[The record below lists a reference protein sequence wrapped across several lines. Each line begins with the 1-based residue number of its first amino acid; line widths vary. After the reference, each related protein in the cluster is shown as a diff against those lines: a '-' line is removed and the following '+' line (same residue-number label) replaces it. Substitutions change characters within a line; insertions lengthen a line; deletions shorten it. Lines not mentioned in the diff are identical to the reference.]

1 MIFNGIDFDKLTNS
15 EIINL
20 CLKYNLI
27 DKTKQYNRQDLLK
40 LLKSFII
47 DRLNKKQQQQQQ
59 PPDTKSFSIDNDKD
73 YKRRNSVSGNLQ
85 SNQSKSGPPKVN
97 VHKRRLSQPTTIA
110 EKTNAVKTHEMNTI
124 QQNSVNQVKKEIKSL
139 DPRYDMIGI
148 YPPVNRLVCI
158 GDLHGDLTVTLKV
171 LKLGELIPQNSS
183 INDIN
188 NIHWCGNDSWV
199 IQLGDQIDRCRPD
212 EWADNNCVKENEVVL
227 EDEGSNMEI
236 IKLFLRLDEEAKL
249 VGGRVLGLLGNH
261 ELMNVDKDFRYVS
274 PNEFL
279 EFVPQN
285 QRTSKLTNDG
295 YPLGYWHRTK
305 AFERGSNISK
315 LYAEKKKSII
325 IIGSYIFVHGGL
337 SLQLIDKYTI
347 AEINEI
353 VRKWLL
359 KTETTVESEL
369 FDEIF
374 RKDDDMS
381 PFWCRIYGE
390 DYDEDDNPDNNLKMF
405 NNLIELIN
413 KKNKKLIP
421 IKGMVI
427 SHTPQFMEDKYLN
440 SMYNDRLWRIDVGMS
455 RAFGKQ
461 DDCGYNKY
469 RKPQI
474 LIIHND
480 NKFEKRIIS
489 LNSERYPSPNMG
501 EAVDLSNSFVPF

>member
-1 MIFNGIDFDKLTNS
+1 MIFNGIDFDKLSNN
-15 EIINL
+15 ELINL

-27 DKTKQYNRQDLLK
+27 DKSKQYNRQDLLN

-47 DRLNKKQQQQQQ
+47 DRLNKKKQQSSSI
-59 PPDTKSFSIDNDKD
+59 KSFSIDNDKD
-73 YKRRNSVSGNLQ
+73 YKRRNSFSGNLQ

-97 VHKRRLSQPTTIA
+97 VHKRRLSQPTTVI

-124 QQNSVNQVKKEIKSL
+124 QQESVNKVKKEIKSL
-139 DPRYDMIGI
+139 DPRYDQIGI
-148 YPPVNRLVCI
+148 YPPVDRLVCI
-158 GDLHGDLTVTLKV
+158 GDLHGDLAVTLKV
-171 LKLGELIPQNSS
+171 LKLAEVIPQNSS
-183 INDIN
+183 LKDIN
-188 NIHWCGNDSWV
+188 NIHWSGGDSWV

-212 EWADNNCVKENEVVL
+212 DWADNNCIKDFDDVI
-227 EDEGSNMEI
+227 EDEGSNMAI
-236 IKLFLRLDEEAKL
+236 IKLFLRLDEEAKKY
-249 VGGRVLGLLGNH
+249 GGRVLGTLGNH

-274 PNEFL
+274 PKEFL

-285 QRTSKLTNDG
+285 QRNSKYTDDG
-295 YPLGYWHRTK
+295 YPMGYWHRTK

-337 SLQLIDKYTI
+337 SLQLMDKYTI

-359 KTETTVESEL
+359 KTDTQTESEL

-390 DYDEDDNPDNNLKMF
+390 DYDEDDNPDNSLKSF
-405 NNLIELIN
+405 NNLIDLIN
-413 KKNKKLIP
+413 KKNKKLMP

-427 SHTPQFMEDKYLN
+427 SHTPQFMEDKFLN

-474 LIIHND
+474 LIIHKD
-480 NKFEKRIIS
+480 KQFEKRIIS
-489 LNSERYPSPNMG
+489 LNSDRYPSTRMG
-501 EAVDLSNSFVPF
+501 ENVNLSNQNLPF

>member
-1 MIFNGIDFDKLTNS
+1 MIFNGIDFDKLSNT
-15 EIINL
+15 ELINL

-27 DKTKQYNRQDLLK
+27 DKSKQYNRQDLLK

-47 DRLNKKQQQQQQ
+47 DRLNKKKQQ
-59 PPDTKSFSIDNDKD
+59 TTSVKSFSIDNDKD
-73 YKRRNSVSGNLQ
+73 YKRRNSFSGNIQ
-85 SNQSKSGPPKVN
+85 SNQTKSGPPKVN
-97 VHKRRLSQPTTIA
+97 VHKRRLSQPTTSA

-124 QQNSVNQVKKEIKSL
+124 QQESVNKVKKEITSL
-139 DPRYDMIGI
+139 DPRYDQIGI

-158 GDLHGDLTVTLKV
+158 GDLHGDMKVTLKV
-171 LKLGELIPQNSS
+171 LKLAEVIPQDSLITN
-183 INDIN
+183 IN
-188 NIHWCGNDSWV
+188 NIHWCGGDSWV

-212 EWADNNCVKENEVVL
+212 GWADNNCIEDFNDVI
-227 EDEGSNMEI
+227 EDEGSNMAI
-236 IKLFLRLDEEAKL
+236 IKLFLRLDEEAKQC
-249 VGGRVLGLLGNH
+249 GGRVLGTLGNH

-274 PNEFL
+274 PKEFL
-279 EFVPQN
+279 EFVPQD
-285 QRTSKLTNDG
+285 QRTSKFTDDG

-337 SLQLIDKYTI
+337 SVQLMDKYTI

-359 KTETTVESEL
+359 KTDTKTESEL

-390 DYDEDDNPDNNLKMF
+390 DYDEEDNPDNSLKMF
-405 NNLIELIN
+405 NNLIEIIN
-413 KKNKKLIP
+413 KKNKKLMP

-427 SHTPQFMEDKYLN
+427 SHTPQFMEDKFLN

-480 NKFEKRIIS
+480 KQFEKRIIS
-489 LNSERYPSPNMG
+489 LNSDRYPSPSMG
-501 EAVDLSNSFVPF
+501 ENINLSNQNLPF

>member
-1 MIFNGIDFDKLTNS
+1 MKFNGIDFDKLSNT
-15 EIINL
+15 ELVNL
-20 CLKYNLI
+20 CLKYNLV
-27 DKTKQYNRQDLLK
+27 DKSKQYNRQNLLD

-47 DRLNKKQQQQQQ
+47 DRLNKKKQQSSNI
-59 PPDTKSFSIDNDKD
+59 KSFSIDNDKD
-73 YKRRNSVSGNLQ
+73 YKRRNSFSGNLQ
-85 SNQSKSGPPKVN
+85 SNQTKSGPPKVN
-97 VHKRRLSQPTTIA
+97 VHKRRLSQPTTTI

-124 QQNSVNQVKKEIKSL
+124 QQNSVNKVQKEIKSL
-139 DPRYDMIGI
+139 DPRYDKIGI

-158 GDLHGDLTVTLKV
+158 GDLHGDLSVTLKV
-171 LKLGELIPQNSS
+171 LKLAEVIPQNSS
-183 INDIN
+183 IKDIN
-188 NIHWCGNDSWV
+188 NIHWSGGDSWV

-212 EWADNNCVKENEVVL
+212 NWADNNCIEDFDDVI
-227 EDEGSNMEI
+227 EDEGSNMAI
-236 IKLFLRLDEEAKL
+236 IKLFLRLDEEAKKY
-249 VGGRVLGLLGNH
+249 GGRVLGILGNH

-274 PNEFL
+274 PKEFL
-279 EFVPQN
+279 EFVPHN
-285 QRTSKLTNDG
+285 QRNSKYTDDG
-295 YPLGYWHRTK
+295 YPMGYWHRTK

-325 IIGSYIFVHGGL
+325 IIGSYVFVHGGL
-337 SLQLIDKYTI
+337 SMQLMEKYTI
-347 AEINEI
+347 AEINDI

-359 KTETTVESEL
+359 KTDTQTESEI

-390 DYDEDDNPDNNLKMF
+390 DYDEDDNPDNSLKSF
-405 NNLIELIN
+405 NNLMGLIN
-413 KKNKKLIP
+413 KKNKKLMP

-440 SMYNDRLWRIDVGMS
+440 SMYNERLWRIDVGMS

-474 LIIHND
+474 LIIHKD
-480 NKFEKRIIS
+480 KQFEKRIIS
-489 LNSERYPSPNMG
+489 LNSDRYPSQNMG
-501 EAVDLSNSFVPF
+501 ENVNLLNLTLPF